1 MVERTL
7 VRLRKKRSDVE
18 SNDTHWVLFLVD
30 SELLANPHSE

>member
-1 MVERTL
+1 MTERML

-18 SNDTHWVLFLVD
+18 SNDAHWILFLVD